1 MSFFLALNLIRTGTL
16 QPIRCDCESGAIL
29 PEAFAISGISSSIN
43 GQSSG
48 AKDFFSRK
56 LLVSGSATRCES
68 QIFAVGVAS
77 SSMSANVLLGFQET
91 TELSTPTLL
100 LSGDS
105 YGLSTHWIVLGVSSS
120 INF

>member
-1 MSFFLALNLIRTGTL
+1 MERKTFLL
-16 QPIRCDCESGAIL
+16 ESYY
-29 PEAFAISGISSSIN
+29 
-43 GQSSG
+43 
-48 AKDFFSRK
+48 
-56 LLVSGSATRCES
+56 LVSGSATRCES